1 MNKYLNLNKSFI
13 NGEWVDGNEGKSVDL
28 VNPYNDDVV
37 AKVEL
42 ASINQV
48 NEAFTGARNVQKS
61 WGHDSENRK
70 AVMKQAVEYFKNNK
84 EAIMERSEEHT
95 SELQSRGHLVCRLLL
110 EKKNKI
116 QSNRI

>member
-13 NGEWVDGNEGKSVDL
+13 NGEWVNGDEGKSVDL
-28 VNPYNDDVV
+28 VNRYNDDVL
-37 AKVEL
+37 AKLEL

-84 EAIMERSEEHT
+84 EDMMKLLTLEYGSTQDKAGLELELTIGIMEE
-95 SELQSRGHLVCRLLL
+95 
-110 EKKNKI
+110 
-116 QSNRI
+116 